1 MLDYQIQKLELKEN
15 DILFIEFSAITPIY
29 TVESML
35 NHIKDEMN
43 RKGLYN
49 MVIASIKDTA
59 KISVIGE
66 KTVEEYV
73 DHNLY

>member
-1 MLDYQIQKLELKEN
+1 MLDYQIQKLELKDN
-15 DILFIEFSAITPIY
+15 DILFVEFAATTPIY

-35 NHIKDEMN
+35 NHIKAEMA
-43 RKGLYN
+43 RKDLYN
-49 MVIASIKDTA
+49 IIIASIKDTV